1 MENGVVNIARQLAA
15 SGISTHVACLRER
28 GSFAERLPDPQAV
41 TVLGKQTGFSQRSL
55 LALARVIRQQR
66 PALVHTHNLGP
77 LIYASLATL
86 GGCTVPILHGEH
98 GQIQPQDLSPRR
110 LATRRLLYRC
120 CHTVHTVSGSL
131 LDSLHALRLRSRRM
145 TAITNGVDCDAYA
158 PAPAKGAA
166 RERFGLPAE
175 GVTTLGIVG
184 RFVALKRHL
193 MLLESL
199 VPVMKA
205 APHVHLL
212 VVGDHG
218 AERETIIAAMR
229 DHPFANRIHWLGM
242 RSDMAACYQ
251 AMDLLVS
258 PSEVEGL
265 SNAVLEAMACGVPV
279 LAHLACGNNEA
290 VVNGRGGFLHEL
302 PDAASLAQILGVIVS
317 QPAVLAEQGQ
327 LARQR
332 VVEQF
337 SIGAMAGGYLKIYR
351 EIAGG
356 G

>member
-1 MENGVVNIARQLAA
+1 
-15 SGISTHVACLRER
+15 
-28 GSFAERLPDPQAV
+28 
-41 TVLGKQTGFSQRSL
+41 VLGKQTGFSRRSL

-66 PALVHTHNLGP
+66 PAVLHTHNLGP

-86 GGCTVPILHGEH
+86 GGFTVPILHGEH
-98 GQIQPQDLSPRR
+98 GQIQPQDLTPRR

-131 LDSLHALRLRSRRM
+131 LDSLRALHLSSRRM
-145 TAITNGVDCDAYA
+145 TAITNGVDCEAYS
-158 PAPAKGAA
+158 PALVKSTA
-166 RERFGLPAE
+166 REALGLP
-175 GVTTLGIVG
+175 GQGITTLGIVG
-184 RFVALKRHL
+184 RFVALKRHR
-193 MLLESL
+193 MLLEAL
-199 VPVMKA
+199 EPVMRES
-205 APHVHLL
+205 PQVHLL

-218 AERETIIAAMR
+218 SEREAIIAAMR
-229 DHPFANRIHWLGM
+229 EHPFASRIHWLGM

-290 VVNGRGGFLHEL
+290 IINGSGGYLHEL
-302 PDAASLAQILGVIVS
+302 PDAARLAAALSAIVS
-317 QPAVLAEQGQ
+317 QPNALTEQGC

-332 VVEQF
+332 AVDQF
-337 SIGAMAGGYLKIYR
+337 SISAMANGYLKIYR
-351 EIAGG
+351 AIAGAG
-356 G
+356 